1 MIKKLLMVFSIF
13 LTFSVASIKPRATSD
28 EPRATKKENLVL
40 LHSDLKEI
48 SNKTCTSKSCHP
60 NTKKETSLK
69 EGIFP
74 VHAFDFEPHKDFS
87 CNFCHLKAELDI
99 ADIGQKSAASL
110 RRQVD
115 VMLCALCHSVGPGKQ
130 FYQDFLCGECH
141 ESIDEKQMREP
152 EFRSCW
158 TPEAA
163 YSNCPFYKDQ

>member
-74 VHAFDFEPHKDFS
+74 VHAFDFEPHKDF
-87 CNFCHLKAELDI
+87 
-99 ADIGQKSAASL
+99 
-110 RRQVD
+110 
-115 VMLCALCHSVGPGKQ
+115 
-130 FYQDFLCGECH
+130 
-141 ESIDEKQMREP
+141 
-152 EFRSCW
+152 
-158 TPEAA
+158 
-163 YSNCPFYKDQ
+163 